1 MEHPV
6 AGHSGLPKRVCL
18 GRLCSVCGDIATGK
32 HYGAYTCDGCDTFF
46 RRTVKKNLQFHCSQ
60 GRTCIVSC
68 RVHCVCR
75 ACRYE
80 KCLMVGMN
88 RERMHRNKDLKEDS
102 SSASSDRGSSS
113 KILSS
118 PNPSNTL
125 DIDKLL
131 SLENRLRQL
140 RLFDLPIRWSLID
153 LLTQPSL
160 FDAPEIDLS
169 RCVELYDPLCLNGSL
184 GRSTIWARKD
194 CVLFTEYAKCF
205 PVFSQLSLDDKI
217 HIIQNSTLTQQTL
230 TQAHHVCDVG
240 LDVSVHP
247 EDDSEKTPEDD
258 ASEMTSIAAKIIDRL
273 VLPMRQHRID
283 MTEVALLRVLLFL
296 NPEQDYI
303 TPKARVA
310 LEEERRKYFSHLLE
324 YVQKKHYAN
333 GQQAPRQPTFLSKYL
348 TPPQLTLVSS
358 QFKKGH
364 HQPAINRLQRFIR
377 RLPKPKQDE
386 FNKDFRA
393 WVEANAVHSDTPVTA
408 DLSFL
413 TVQQR
418 DSINRKL
425 LKCDKLAAMRELREH
440 IEKLPKG
447 RRDKVL
453 RAFRSTLPNL
463 DFLTPEQWE
472 AIQAK
477 TEAGDENGAKVLIA
491 EYIRAL
497 P

>member
-1 MEHPV
+1 M
-6 AGHSGLPKRVCL
+6 AHSTRSEATLNAVHTCLAVPHVLAAANWSLGSATFARFCQKLVERSFLSVGLAELPKRVCL
-18 GRLCSVCGDIATGK
+18 GRLCSVCSDIATGR
-32 HYGAYTCDGCDTFF
+32 HYSAYTCDGCDTFF

-60 GRTCIVSC
+60 GGTCVVSC
-68 RVHCVCR
+68 RVRWVCR

-80 KCLMVGMN
+80 KCLMIGMN
-88 RERMHRNKDLKEDS
+88 GERMRRNKDQAEYS
-102 SSASSDRGSSS
+102 SSASSERGSTS
-113 KILSS
+113 KMLSS
-118 PNPSNTL
+118 PILSNIS

-140 RLFDLPIRWSLID
+140 RQYDLPIRWSLID

-160 FDAPEIDLS
+160 FDAPEIELS
-169 RCVELYDPLCLNGSL
+169 
-184 GRSTIWARKD
+184 
-194 CVLFTEYAKCF
+194 
-205 PVFSQLSLDDKI
+205 I
-217 HIIQNSTLTQQTL
+217 HIIQNCTLTQQTL
-230 TQAHHVCDVG
+230 TQAHHACDVG
-240 LDVSVHP
+240 SDMSAHLQ
-247 EDDSEKTPEDD
+247 DDSEKTREEDV
-258 ASEMTSIAAKIIDRL
+258 SRMTSITAKIIDRL

-283 MTEVALLRVLLFL
+283 MIEVALLRVLLFL
-296 NPEQDYI
+296 NP
-303 TPKARVA
+303 
-310 LEEERRKYFSHLLE
+310 
-324 YVQKKHYAN
+324 

-364 HQPAINRLQRFIR
+364 QQPAVNRLQRFIR

-413 TVQQR
+413 TVEQR

-440 IEKLPKG
+440 IDKLPKG

-477 TEAGDENGAKVLIA
+477 TEAGDENGAKALIA